1 MSLKNSLG
9 LFLSASKK
17 KQKKTHFCAAPVSV
31 DLQIRMQA
39 AGKDRCGSCPVHT
52 CQISGLEQSSSLL
65 SSSHYYFTA
74 VRPAVIVAE
83 HAPSA
88 ADKAPR
94 SALMKT
100 FINFL
105 PPFIQLNLRV
115 LARVLV

>member
-1 MSLKNSLG
+1 MWFDELKNSLG

-17 KQKKTHFCAAPVSV
+17 KKNPTHFCAAPVSI

-39 AGKDRCGSCPVHT
+39 AGKDRCLVHT

-83 HAPSA
+83 HAWLHQRRT
-88 ADKAPR
+88 KHRVR
-94 SALMKT
+94 S
-100 FINFL
+100 
-105 PPFIQLNLRV
+105 
-115 LARVLV
+115 